1 MRLKFFLLFL
11 AFVFSPLHS
20 AELEQYCTTSL
31 AEGNFHKTDCDINS
45 TFEGKKYC
53 FGNKKSKSIFL
64 ENPQET
70 LSSAVAFYKK
80 NNVERVKISQT
91 EANEILEDP
100 DCDFSNKDLGYLN
113 FKGQD
118 LTHCVMINTSFFGA
132 DLRDA
137 NLSGANLQRA
147 YLNLARLEKANFAG
161 AILIEATIFQPIF
174 GDTNFMGA
182 NLTNARMI
190 GTLGKVN
197 MSKALVK
204 NGRFG
209 LDVGNQPMGQM
220 KFDSAGGN
228 FKGTD
233 FEDADLNIASFI
245 FGDLS
250 GANLRN
256 TNLHRAELIQ
266 ADLTGADLTG
276 ADLTGANVEDA
287 NFKDVIGLSKTKGF
301 DKVLGKCRN
310 CGM

>member
-1 MRLKFFLLFL
+1 MKINFFLLLL
-11 AFVFSPLHS
+11 AFVFSPLYS

-31 AEGNFHKTDCDINS
+31 AECNFHKTDCDINS

-80 NNVERVKISQT
+80 NNVERVKISQA
-91 EANEILEDP
+91 EANEILDDP

-174 GDTNFMGA
+174 GD
-182 NLTNARMI
+182 
-190 GTLGKVN
+190 
-197 MSKALVK
+197 
-204 NGRFG
+204 
-209 LDVGNQPMGQM
+209 
-220 KFDSAGGN
+220 
-228 FKGTD
+228 
-233 FEDADLNIASFI
+233 
-245 FGDLS
+245 LS

-287 NFKDVIGLSKTKGF
+287 NFKDVIGLSKAKGF